1 MLAISG
7 PVNGVVYLTIVIA
20 FCSNSNFLTIQYL
33 FLNLTYRTVEMA
45 GVATTEVECGYCW
58 DKGEDLINP
67 RILPC
72 SHVHCLRCLNAHF
85 ESDGVI
91 RCPLCR

>member
-1 MLAISG
+1 
-7 PVNGVVYLTIVIA
+7 
-20 FCSNSNFLTIQYL
+20 
-33 FLNLTYRTVEMA
+33 MA
-45 GVATTEVECGYCW
+45 GVATTEAECGYCW
-58 DKGEDLINP
+58 DKGEYLINP

-72 SHVHCLRCLNAHF
+72 SHVHCLRCLNEHF